1 MLYIKNIDDGAAIFK
16 ALGSELRIRIIKILL
31 ENREMN
37 MGELASA
44 LGITNGAPGCSVG
57 MWTI

>member
-16 ALGSELRIRIIKILL
+16 ALGSELRIRIIKTLL

-37 MGELASA
+37 MGARDHERSA
-44 LGITNGAPGCSVG
+44 HKPHQKA
-57 MWTI
+57 